1 MKTIAHIINH
11 THWDREWFLTS
22 IYTSRWIPQLIDT
35 IEKRVAYN
43 PEFRYLLD
51 GQTLVIEDLIAL
63 SPAYQEKVNALV
75 SQGRLIIGP
84 YYCQPDW
91 RLTGGESLLRNL
103 QYGQQDMQK
112 FGGEH
117 RTGWLVD
124 TFGHISQ
131 APQLHRLFDLEA
143 VFVWRGVP
151 QLTPY
156 FYWQGA
162 DGQKLLAVNLFGG
175 YRNLYGVTHAPEIA
189 VRRLMTEVE
198 KLRPFYP
205 TPDIPLFDGYDLEQA
220 PEDPMLFYREL
231 ASEIPPEI
239 ELRAST
245 PGDFVREVQPKIAEA
260 PVIAGELN
268 SGKFGATFPGTLS
281 TRTYLKIMNHDCE
294 QLLFKIAE
302 PLAAMAQLKGRAY
315 QGDFYENWA
324 RLLLQ
329 NTVHDCI
336 CGVSI
341 DQVHEK
347 MEVHYRTLYE
357 ALTEDAIVSLRSIL
371 RDFKSGYYAVSTEAF
386 GFDGWQAAGDQLF
399 RVETGG
405 IGVWPV
411 TQVAP
416 IARPQTPVSEFRWQ
430 NDHYS
435 ARIDADGL
443 VHLNGSRLGRLMV
456 IAEQGDTYSEEP
468 GEQMAPCLIQGPLL
482 LEERSDHH
490 CVIRYHAVGQLNG
503 ATVNAVVRLTFDDAP
518 LVRWQVDLDSQGVNF
533 KVVMVFETARVGDIY
548 AGMPFDMVKRKP
560 NDRDLLPRH
569 IGEPL
574 SKVMMGQREL
584 VEVRTFPY
592 HDYVAIVDEDGVS
605 AVMAKG
611 IRAYQASE
619 EGAISLILRRSV
631 EWITVSDL
639 ALRAGDAGPFMYV
652 PDARSE
658 RSVRHDI
665 AVYIGQGSPDDI
677 RFQRLNAGFQNP
689 PMLVRVDGGGEQTRW
704 GVFQEDAPLSSL
716 QWQANRLL
724 ARLYNPISQELT
736 LTRPYR
742 QTDVWGRPIGEVM
755 TISPKAIVTLEVDAP
770 SPVTEQSEDAAQIDL
785 LTPPAWRVGE
795 NHGRPSLEII
805 AHIEAKMHALEEEL
819 EQLEQAMDVEDERER
834 LVLQHRFYVLMR
846 ELHELKLSWL
856 LNQRKLRANKAS
868 KEDDLFTPDPDIAAL
883 GLQLNDLR
891 IKRRI
896 YDYVVEAI

>member
-35 IEKRVAYN
+35 IEKRVSQN

-63 SPAYQEKVNALV
+63 SPSYYEKVSALV
-75 SQGRLIIGP
+75 SQGSLIIGP

-103 QYGQQDMQK
+103 QYGREDMEK
-112 FGGEH
+112 FGGAH

-131 APQLHRLFDLEA
+131 APQLHRLFDVEA

-189 VRRLMTEVE
+189 IRRLMTEVE
-198 KLRPFYP
+198 KLRPYYP

-220 PEDPMLFYREL
+220 PEDPILFYREL
-231 ASEIPPEI
+231 ASEIPPEV

-245 PGDFVREVQPKIAEA
+245 PADFVEEVRPHIADA

-281 TRTYLKIMNHDCE
+281 TRTYLKVMNHDCE
-294 QLLFKIAE
+294 QLLFKTAE
-302 PLAAMAQLKGRAY
+302 PLGALAQLRGRRY
-315 QGDFYENWA
+315 QDGFYEAWA

-347 MEVHYRTLYE
+347 MEVHYRSMHE
-357 ALTEDAIVSLRSIL
+357 ALTRDVATSLQYIF
-371 RDFKSGYYAVSTEAF
+371 RDFKTGDYAISTEAF
-386 GFDGWQAAGDQLF
+386 DYHGWRKAGDRLF

-405 IGVWPV
+405 MGVWPV
-411 TQVAP
+411 TESIP
-416 IARPQTPVSEFRWQ
+416 IARPQTPVSEFHWR
-430 NDHYS
+430 NAHYS

-443 VHLNGSRLGRLMV
+443 VHLDDARLGYLAMV
-456 IAEQGDTYSEEP
+456 AELGDTYSEEP
-468 GEQMAPCLIQGPLL
+468 GEPWVRCQIRPPMI

-490 CVIRYHAVGQLNG
+490 CVLRYHTVGQLG
-503 ATVNAVVRLTFDDAP
+503 EATVDAVVRVTFDDSP
-518 LVRWQVDLDSQGVNF
+518 LVRWQVDLDSQGSNF
-533 KVVMVFETARVGDIY
+533 KVIMVFETGRPGEIY
-548 AGMPFDMVKRKP
+548 AGMPFDMVKRHP
-560 NDRDLLPRH
+560 HDRDLLPRRLDAR
-569 IGEPL
+569 L

-584 VEVRTFPY
+584 VEVRTFPF
-592 HDYVAIVDEDGVS
+592 HDFVAIDDGNGVS

-611 IRAYQASE
+611 IRAYQADES
-619 EGAISLILRRSV
+619 GAISLILRRSV

-652 PDARSE
+652 PDARAE
-658 RSVRHDI
+658 RSVRHEI
-665 AVYIGQGSPDDI
+665 AVCLGHGAFDDI
-677 RFQRLNAGFQNP
+677 QLQRLNAGFQNP
-689 PMLVRVDGGGEQTRW
+689 PLLVHVQGEGQQTHWALLR
-704 GVFQEDAPLSSL
+704 EALPLSNV
-716 QWQANRLL
+716 QWRANRLL
-724 ARLYNPISQELT
+724 ARLYNPTNQQRPLT
-736 LTRPYR
+736 QPYR
-742 QTDVWGRPIGEVM
+742 QTDVWGEPIAEVS
-755 TISPKAIVTLEVDAP
+755 TIPPKAIVTLEVDVPTEVVEQAP
-770 SPVTEQSEDAAQIDL
+770 EAAQVSL
-785 LTPPAWRVGE
+785 LTPPSWRVGE
-795 NHGRPSLEII
+795 NHGRPSPAII
-805 AHIEAKMHALEEEL
+805 AQIEAQMEALEVQL
-819 EQLEQAMDVEDERER
+819 QQLEQEMEVEDERDR
-834 LVLQHRFYVLMR
+834 LMMQHRYYVLMR
-846 ELHELKLSWL
+846 ELHELRLSWL
-856 LNQRKLRANKAS
+856 LNHRKSAAS
-868 KEDDLFTPDPDIAAL
+868 ESSLETYLFTPDPEIAAL
-883 GLQLNDLR
+883 GARLNDFR

-896 YDYVVEAI
+896 YDYVVEAL